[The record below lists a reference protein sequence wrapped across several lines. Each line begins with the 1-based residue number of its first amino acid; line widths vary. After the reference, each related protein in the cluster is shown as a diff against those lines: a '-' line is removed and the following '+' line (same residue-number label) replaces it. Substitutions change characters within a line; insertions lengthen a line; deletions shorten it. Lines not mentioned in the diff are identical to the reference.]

1 MLMGVQNVFPEF
13 HYSFSSNLNPK
24 PVIPPTQP
32 VAISLKP
39 WNIPMQ
45 ESIPKTIMLAIICGL
60 SVPHFISISYDSK
73 ASTLVINSFIAINAT
88 PPKSLAAIPITLAV
102 SGFSPTPNAV

>member
-45 ESIPKTIMLAIICGL
+45 ESIPKTTIAAIICGL
-60 SVPHFISISYDSK
+60 SVPHFISISYNLFAFTKHTTSQ
-73 ASTLVINSFIAINAT
+73 
-88 PPKSLAAIPITLAV
+88 
-102 SGFSPTPNAV
+102 